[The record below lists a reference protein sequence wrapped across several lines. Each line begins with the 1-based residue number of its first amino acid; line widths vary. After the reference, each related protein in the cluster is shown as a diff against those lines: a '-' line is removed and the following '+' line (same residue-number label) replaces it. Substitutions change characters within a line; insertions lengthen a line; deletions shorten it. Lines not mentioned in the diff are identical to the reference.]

1 MQTRRRRSR
10 GAAGLALALTLLC
23 AAWVEADSYRC
34 GRKLIRTGDSIG
46 EVLRVCGEP
55 LSKDRGEAELRLDGV
70 SKRVSVQRLHY
81 RQGRRSLPHVVL
93 IHKGRVVAIEIG
105 SR

>member
-1 MQTRRRRSR
+1 METRRRRSP

-34 GRKLIRTGDSIG
+34 GRKLIRTGDSMG
-46 EVLRVCGEP
+46 DVLRVGGEP
-55 LSKDRGEAELRLDGV
+55 LFKDRGEVALRLDGGL
-70 SKRVSVQRLHY
+70 KRVSVQRLHY
-81 RQGRRSLPHVVL
+81 RQGRRGLPHVVL
-93 IHKGRVVAIEIG
+93 IHNGHVVAIEIG